1 MVGTPVAMM
10 MRYMMVVDTDVLSV
24 ETFKA
29 VVLKE
34 LL

>member
-10 MRYMMVVDTDVLSV
+10 MRYRVVVYTDVLPV

>member
-10 MRYMMVVDTDVLSV
+10 MRYRMVVDTDVLSV